1 MSLLR
6 SSMSIGGLT
15 LLSRMLGFVRDQ
27 LFANLVGA
35 GMAADCFVAAFRLPN
50 LFRALFAEG
59 AFSAAFVPMFS
70 RTIKGDN
77 NNDGSADKNAGKAL
91 AEEALAFLL
100 PFLLGFTALMLV
112 LTPVIVWLMSGLRTG
127 EPQRFALAVEFTRLT
142 FPYLMF
148 ISLVALLGG
157 ALNGLGRFSA
167 AAAAPILLNVTLITG
182 LLFFHGS
189 NDISAARTQSAAV
202 AVAGMVQFI
211 WLAFAAHRHG
221 LSLKLRWPKWTPRVA
236 QLLRTAGP
244 AAIGAGASQINLFI
258 STSLSFGVLGEGAA
272 SYLYFADRL
281 NQLPLGLI
289 GIGVGTALLP
299 SLSRLLANDELDA
312 AKATQNRAME
322 LALFFALP
330 ATIALMLI
338 AAPLIKGLL
347 QHGAFTAADT
357 QATARTLVAFSL
369 GLPAYILIKILV
381 PGFHARS
388 DTSTPVRIGF
398 ISIAVNLIGNVAC
411 VFFTELSYVGIALAT
426 AFSAWVNV
434 ALLYWHLRKRG
445 YFRADSRF
453 KQTALRLILPNI
465 LMGAAIYFV
474 AKWVD
479 PWLSAH
485 LAQRVAALAAL
496 VATALLVYFATC
508 ILLRALPLADIKR
521 AIKRR

>member
-1 MSLLR
+1 
-6 SSMSIGGLT
+6 MSIGGLT
-15 LLSRMLGFVRDQ
+15 LVSRILGFVRDQ

-59 AFSAAFVPMFS
+59 AFSAAFVPMFA
-70 RTIKGDN
+70 RTMKDNDN
-77 NNDGSADKNAGKAL
+77 NHQAGKAL
-91 AEEALAFLL
+91 AEEALAILL

-112 LTPVIVWLMSGLRTG
+112 LTPTIVWLMSGLRTG
-127 EPQRFALAVEFTRLT
+127 DAQRFALAVEFTRLT

-157 ALNGLGRFSA
+157 ALNGLGKFSA
-167 AAAAPILLNVTLITG
+167 AAAAPILLNLTLITG
-182 LLFFHGS
+182 LIFFHGP

-211 WLAFAAHRHG
+211 WLAWAAHRHG
-221 LSLKLRWPKWTPRVA
+221 LSLTLRWPKWTPRVA
-236 QLLRTAGP
+236 QLLRTGGP

-258 STSLSFGVLGEGAA
+258 STSLSFGVLGQGAA
-272 SYLYFADRL
+272 SFLYFADRL

-299 SLSRLLANDELDA
+299 TLSRQLANDETDA

-330 ATIALMLI
+330 ATVALMLI

-357 QATARTLVAFSL
+357 AATARTLVAFSF

-381 PGFHARS
+381 PGFHARG
-388 DTSTPVRIGF
+388 DTSTPVRVGF
-398 ISIAVNLIGNVAC
+398 ISIAANLIGNLIA
-411 VFFTELSYVGIALAT
+411 VFFTDLSYVGIALAT

-445 YFRADSRF
+445 HFRADSRF
-453 KQTALRLILPNI
+453 KRTALRLILPN
-465 LMGAAIYFV
+465 LFMGLAIYYLARV
-474 AKWVD
+474 ID
-479 PWLSAH
+479 PWLTAGIME
-485 LAQRVAALAAL
+485 RIAALSAL
-496 VATALLVYFATC
+496 VITALLVYICAA

-521 AIKRR
+521 ALKRR

>member
-6 SSMSIGGLT
+6 SSASIGGLT
-15 LLSRMLGFVRDQ
+15 LASRILGFVRDQ

-59 AFSAAFVPMFS
+59 AFSAAFVPMFARS
-70 RTIKGDN
+70 VKAHG
-77 NNDGSADKNAGKAL
+77 NDHAAGKAL
-91 AEEALAFLL
+91 AEEALAVLL
-100 PFLLGFTALMLV
+100 PFLFLFTGLMLI
-112 LTPVIVWLMSGLRTG
+112 LTPTIVWLMSGMKVS

-157 ALNGLGRFSA
+157 VLNGLGKFSA
-167 AAAAPILLNVTLITG
+167 AAAAPIWLNITLIIG
-182 LLFFHGS
+182 LLFFHGTS
-189 NDISAARTQSAAV
+189 NISAARTQSIAV
-202 AVAGMVQFI
+202 AVAGMVQFL
-211 WLAFAAHRHG
+211 WLAWAVHRHG
-221 LSLKLRWPKWTPRVA
+221 MSLRLRMPKWTPRIA

-299 SLSRLLANDELDA
+299 TLSRLLANGDA
-312 AKATQNRAME
+312 AAAQATQNRAME

-330 ATIALMLI
+330 ATVALMLI
-338 AAPLIKGLL
+338 AEPLIKGLL

-357 QATARTLVAFSL
+357 GPTARTLAAFSF

-388 DTSTPVRIGF
+388 DTKTPVRIGLVA
-398 ISIAVNLIGNVAC
+398 IAANLIGNLVA
-411 VFFTELSYVGIALAT
+411 VFFTDLAYVGIALAT

-434 ALLYWHLRKRG
+434 VLLYWYLRKLG
-445 YFRADSRF
+445 HFRADSRF
-453 KQTALRLILPNI
+453 KRTALRLVLPNI
-465 LMGAAIYFV
+465 IMGAVIHYVSRF
-474 AKWVD
+474 VD
-479 PWLSAH
+479 PWL
-485 LAQRVAALAAL
+485 LGPLWQRGAALAAL
-496 VATALLVYFATC
+496 VATAVLVYFGAA
-508 ILLRALPLADIKR
+508 ILLQALPLSDIKR
-521 AIKRR
+521 TFKRQ

>member
-15 LLSRMLGFVRDQ
+15 LVSRILGFVRDQ

-70 RTIKGDN
+70 RTLKDNGD
-77 NNDGSADKNAGKAL
+77 DKQAGKAL
-91 AEEALAFLL
+91 AEEALAILL

-112 LTPVIVWLMSGLRTG
+112 LTPTIVWLMSGLRTG
-127 EPQRFALAVEFTRLT
+127 DTQRFALAVEFTRLT
-142 FPYLMF
+142 FPYLLF
-148 ISLVALLGG
+148 ISLVALLGS
-157 ALNGLGRFSA
+157 ALNGLGKFSA
-167 AAAAPILLNVTLITG
+167 AAAAPILLNLTLITG
-182 LLFFHGS
+182 LIFFHGP
-189 NDISAARTQSAAV
+189 NDISAARTQSTAV

-211 WLAFAAHRHG
+211 WLAWAAHRHG
-221 LSLKLRWPKWTPRVA
+221 LNLKLRWPKWTPRVA

-258 STSLSFGVLGEGAA
+258 STSLSFGVLGQGAA

-299 SLSRLLANDELDA
+299 TLSQLLANDDVAA

-330 ATIALMLI
+330 ATVALMLI

-347 QHGAFTAADT
+347 QHGAFTASDT
-357 QATARTLVAFSL
+357 AATARTLVAFSF

-388 DTSTPVRIGF
+388 DTATPVRIGF
-398 ISIAVNLIGNVAC
+398 ISIAANLIGNLITVY
-411 VFFTELSYVGIALAT
+411 FTDLSYVGIALAT

-434 ALLYWHLRKRG
+434 ALLYWHLRQRDF
-445 YFRADSRF
+445 FRADSRF
-453 KQTALRLILPNI
+453 KRTALRLILPNI
-465 LMGAAIYFV
+465 FMGAAIYFI
-474 AKWVD
+474 ARSVD
-479 PWLSAH
+479 PWLSGRLLERVTALTTLV
-485 LAQRVAALAAL
+485 LA
-496 VATALLVYFATC
+496 ALLVYFGAA

-521 AIKRR
+521 ALKRR

>member
-1 MSLLR
+1 
-6 SSMSIGGLT
+6 MSIGGLT
-15 LLSRMLGFVRDQ
+15 LVSRVLGFIRDQ

-59 AFSAAFVPMFS
+59 AFSAAFVPMFA
-70 RTIKGDN
+70 RTVKAGAVK
-77 NNDGSADKNAGKAL
+77 DGGADKNAGKAL

-100 PFLLGFTALMLV
+100 PFLLAFTGLMLV
-112 LTPVIVWLMSGLRTG
+112 LAPGIVWLMSGLRTA

-157 ALNGLGRFSA
+157 ALNGLGKFSA

-182 LLFFHGS
+182 LVFFHGGT
-189 NDISAARTQSAAV
+189 DISAARTQSAAV

-211 WLAFAAHRHG
+211 WLAWVAHRHG
-221 LSLKLRWPKWTPRVA
+221 LSLKLRWPGWTPRVA

-258 STSLSFGVLGEGAA
+258 STSLSFGVLGQGAA

-299 SLSRLLANDELDA
+299 TLSRQLANDELA
-312 AKATQNRAME
+312 AAQATQNRAME

-330 ATIALMLI
+330 ATLALMLI

-347 QHGAFTAADT
+347 QHGAFNAADT
-357 QATARTLVAFSL
+357 LATSRTLVAFSC

-388 DTSTPVRIGF
+388 DTATPVRIGF
-398 ISIAVNLIGNVAC
+398 ISIAANLVGNVLT
-411 VFFTELSYVGIALAT
+411 VFFTDLSYVGIALAT
-426 AFSAWVNV
+426 ALSAWVNV
-434 ALLYWHLRKRG
+434 GLLYWHLRQRNF
-445 YFRADSRF
+445 FRADSRL
-453 KQTALRLILPNI
+453 KRTALRLILPNL
-465 LMGAAIYFV
+465 LMGGSIYV
-474 AKWVD
+474 IAKQVD
-479 PWLSAH
+479 PWLTGA
-485 LAQRVAALAAL
+485 LAQRAAALALL
-496 VATALLVYFATC
+496 VLAAVLVYFAAA

>member
-15 LLSRMLGFVRDQ
+15 LVSRMLGFVRDQ
-27 LFANLVGA
+27 MFANLVGA

-59 AFSAAFVPMFS
+59 AFSAAFVPMFA
-70 RTIKGDN
+70 RTVKANG
-77 NNDGSADKNAGKAL
+77 AEKNAGKTL

-112 LTPVIVWLMSGLRTG
+112 LTPVIVWLMSGLHTG

-157 ALNGLGRFSA
+157 ALNGLGKFSA
-167 AAAAPILLNVTLITG
+167 AAAAPILLNITLIIG
-182 LLFFHGS
+182 LLFFHGKT
-189 NDISAARTQSAAV
+189 DVAAARTQSAAV

-211 WLAFAAHRHG
+211 WLAIVAHRNG
-221 LSLKLRWPKWTPRVA
+221 LDLRLRWPKWTPRVS

-258 STSLSFGVLGEGAA
+258 STSLSFGVLGQGAA

-299 SLSRLLANDELDA
+299 SLSRLLANDDVAGAQA
-312 AKATQNRAME
+312 AQNRAME

-330 ATIALMLI
+330 ATLALMLI

-347 QHGAFTAADT
+347 QHGAFSAADT
-357 QATARTLVAFSL
+357 HATARTLVAFSI
-369 GLPAYILIKILV
+369 GLPAYILIKILI
-381 PGFHARS
+381 PGFHARG

-398 ISIAVNLIGNVAC
+398 ISIAANLIGNVAC
-411 VFFTELSYVGIALAT
+411 VFLTDLSYVGIALAT

-434 ALLYWHLRKRG
+434 ALLYWHLRQRN
-445 YFRADSRF
+445 YFRADRRF
-453 KQTALRLILPNI
+453 KQTALRLILPNL
-465 LMGAAIYFV
+465 LMGASIYFV
-474 AKWVD
+474 AKLVD
-479 PWLSAH
+479 SWLTAH
-485 LAQRVAALAAL
+485 LVQRAGALGAL
-496 VATALLVYFATC
+496 IATAFLVYFASA

-521 AIKRR
+521 AIKKR

>member
-6 SSMSIGGLT
+6 SSVSIGSLT
-15 LLSRMLGFVRDQ
+15 LVSRVLGFVRDQ

-59 AFSAAFVPMFS
+59 AFSAAFVPMFA
-70 RTIKGDN
+70 RTVKEGGADN
-77 NNDGSADKNAGKAL
+77 NAGKLL
-91 AEEALAFLL
+91 AEEALAILL
-100 PFLLGFTALMLV
+100 PFLLAFTALMMV
-112 LTPVIVWLMSGLRTG
+112 LAPVIVWLMSGLQTG

-157 ALNGLGRFSA
+157 ALNGLGKFVA

-182 LLFFHGS
+182 LLFFHGQS
-189 NDISAARTQSAAV
+189 DISAARTQSAAV

-211 WLAFAAHRHG
+211 WLAWVAKRHG
-221 LSLKLRWPKWTPRVA
+221 MNLTLHWPRWTPRVA

-258 STSLSFGVLGEGAA
+258 STSLSFGVLGQGAA

-299 SLSRLLANDELDA
+299 TLSRLLASNDQIA
-312 AKATQNRAME
+312 AQATQNRAME

-330 ATIALMLI
+330 ATVALMLT

-347 QHGAFTAADT
+347 QHGAFTAANT
-357 QATARTLVAFSL
+357 HATARTLVAFSF
-369 GLPAYILIKILV
+369 GLPAYILIKILI
-381 PGFHARS
+381 PGFHARG
-388 DTSTPVRIGF
+388 DTTTPVRIGF
-398 ISIAVNLIGNVAC
+398 ISIAANLIGNVLT
-411 VFFTELSYVGIALAT
+411 VFFTDFSYVGIALAT

-434 ALLYWHLRKRG
+434 ALLYWHLRQRN
-445 YFRADSRF
+445 YFRADRRF
-453 KQTALRLILPNI
+453 KQTALRLMLPNI
-465 LMGAAIYFV
+465 LMGVGIYFV
-474 AKWVD
+474 AKHVD
-479 PWLSAH
+479 PWLTGA
-485 LAQRVAALAAL
+485 LKQRICALAAL
-496 VATALLVYFATC
+496 VATALLIYFVAAV
-508 ILLRALPLADIKR
+508 LLRALPFADIKR